1 VTDSLLGIMSDSHG
15 QKDIESSKYGVNI
28 AVFLLADV
36 NVLCYFKYWVGIGQ
50 LLESASKKSQKI

>member
-1 VTDSLLGIMSDSHG
+1 MSDSHG